1 MRHLLFIPLL
11 FSAHASAQ
19 TKHDPFDFKMASV
32 IILQSKEVQKELG
45 ISEAQ
50 RTQMNKYADKH
61 RGELVA
67 YQKQLEARQKDKNK
81 PLDVDPTKMDGMF
94 VNLKKGVFGQ
104 LKPGQLKRLREIS
117 LQQLGLVALI
127 DETVATRVG
136 LSVPEQKKIKSV
148 YESGIKEADQIAQA
162 GQAQLEIQLNEL
174 RKKYPNPK
182 TDAEKEKVMSEAQ
195 KKAEA
200 IEKRIDPQIE
210 SVRKVTLTKMLSMLS
225 AKQRGNWT
233 TLLGKPFK

>member
-1 MRHLLFIPLL
+1 MRLSLLPVLL
-11 FSAHASAQ
+11 LSVSAFAQ

-45 ISEAQ
+45 VTEAQ
-50 RTQMNKYADKH
+50 RTQMNKHADKH

-67 YQKQLEARQKDKNK
+67 YQKQLEANQKDKNK

-104 LKPGQLKRLREIS
+104 LKPAQLKRLCEIS

-136 LSVPEQKKIKSV
+136 LTAAEQKRVKST
-148 YESGIKEADQIAQA
+148 YEAGIKEADDIARS

-182 TDAEKEKVMSEAQ
+182 TDAEKQKVMAEAQ

-210 SVRKVTLTKMLSMLS
+210 SVRKVTLTKMLSLLT
-225 AKQRGNWT
+225 AKQRANWT
-233 TLLGKPFK
+233 ALLGKPFK